1 MPVRVLIADD
11 HMLSRKG
18 IASVLAE
25 NKIFQ
30 IVGEATDGYMALH
43 MAKNLAP
50 DLILMD
56 IRMPG
61 ISGLD
66 ATKLIKKQAPHIKIV
81 ILSVSDDVQDFFEAI
96 KNGAQGYLLKNMDTE
111 YWTDYL
117 TNIVEGEAPVPRALA
132 NKILA
137 EFSCR
142 PAAAPEVDCANL
154 SAREKEVLLLL
165 SRGLSNKEI
174 AASLYISEKTV
185 KNHMRSMMEKL
196 NLHTRTQIIAFSY
209 QNHLVRPLRP

>member
-1 MPVRVLIADD
+1 MTVRVLIADD

-18 IASVLAE
+18 IASVLSE

-30 IVGEATDGYMALH
+30 IVGEAADGNTALR
-43 MAKNLAP
+43 MAKSLAP

-56 IRMPG
+56 IKMPG
-61 ISGLD
+61 MSGLD
-66 ATKLIKKQAPHIKIV
+66 ATRLIKEQAPHIKIV

-117 TNIVEGEAPVPRALA
+117 TNIVTGEAPAPRALA

-137 EFSCR
+137 GFSGQ
-142 PAAAPEVDCANL
+142 PAAAPEVDCENL

-165 SRGLSNKEI
+165 SRGMSNKEI
-174 AASLYISEKTV
+174 ASALFISEKTV
-185 KNHMRSMMEKL
+185 KNHMRSMMEKF
-196 NLHTRTQIIAFSY
+196 NLRTRSQIIAFSY
-209 QNHLVRPLRP
+209 QNNLVRPSRP